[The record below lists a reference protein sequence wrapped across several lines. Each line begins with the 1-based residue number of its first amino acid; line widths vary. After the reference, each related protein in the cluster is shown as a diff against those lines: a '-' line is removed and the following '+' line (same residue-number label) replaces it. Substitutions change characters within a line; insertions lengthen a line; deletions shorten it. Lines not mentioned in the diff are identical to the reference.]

1 MNWDRVESVD
11 VTLDGKT
18 VTMTRLM
25 LDSEEKAVWMADGRE
40 ADMESVMN
48 GLSAMTSTGTPDGT
62 SGKEELI
69 SFTVRQ
75 TSKKFPE
82 IKLTFRTY
90 DEENCVADRDGVKM
104 LCTKSTVD
112 TIIETTK
119 ERLGI

>member
-1 MNWDRVESVD
+1 M
-11 VTLDGKT
+11 GKT
-18 VTMTRLM
+18 LM
-25 LDSEEKAVWMADGRE
+25 PGLISRA
-40 ADMESVMN
+40 
-48 GLSAMTSTGTPDGT
+48 LSAMTSTGTPTG
-62 SGKEELI
+62 SSYGKDELI

-82 IKLTFRTY
+82 ITLTFRAY